1 MSHSVELIDIYGHR
15 VSVFPWSL
23 HVRCSRY
30 TCCGE
35 VFIGYDIHASNYN
48 AYCDDVIL
56 KTPLLHSA
64 EEALDYIDVLLNSAS
79 AQKESGG
86 DSSAG

>member
-1 MSHSVELIDIYGHR
+1 MSHSVVLTDIFGDS

-30 TCCGE
+30 TCFGE
-35 VFIGYDIHASNYN
+35 VFIGYNIHASKDN
-48 AYCDDVIL
+48 AYSDDVTL

>member
-30 TCCGE
+30 TCNGE
-35 VFIGYDIHASNYN
+35 VFIGYNIHASKDNVRS
-48 AYCDDVIL
+48 DDVIL

-64 EEALDYIDVLLNSAS
+64 EEALDYIDVLFNSAS